1 MTQLFRIWLQLA
13 RTDGFPEGS
22 AKHGYVFAAPLDET
36 GHIDS
41 EAWKYLKDKCRVTRF
56 WGDEAV
62 QHGMLRHVGHGWR
75 FDYEKSTTEDDEP
88 FFKLDQ
94 HALKTDN
101 YVSITEHDRVQRP
114 FRVMSIERVRDMEQ
128 VS

>member
-1 MTQLFRIWLQLA
+1 MAQLFRIWLQLA

-22 AKHGYVFAAPLDET
+22 AKHGYVFAAPLDDS
-36 GHIDS
+36 GHIDA
-41 EAWKYLKDKCRVTRF
+41 EAWRYLKDKCRVTRF

-75 FDYEKSTTEDDEP
+75 FDYEKSTTDDDEP

-94 HALKTDN
+94 HELKSGN
-101 YVSITEHDRVQRP
+101 YVSVTEHDHVQRA
-114 FRVMSIERVRDMEQ
+114 FRVMTVERVRDMEQ

>member
-13 RTDGFPEGS
+13 RTDGFPDGS

-36 GHIDS
+36 GHINS
-41 EAWKYLKDKCRVTRF
+41 EAWRYLKDKCRVTRF

-114 FRVMSIERVRDMEQ
+114 FRVMSVERVRDMEQ